1 MSRRTRASTTRT
13 ARRSRGSSPL
23 LVLIIGDVP
32 VGWNLPAGRV
42 VDVDERRAEF
52 LLNEGFARLLTDRER
67 DVAAMETR

>member
-1 MSRRTRASTTRT
+1 V
-13 ARRSRGSSPL
+13 

-32 VGWNLPAGRV
+32 AGWNLPAGRV

-67 DVAAMETR
+67 DVVAMETR